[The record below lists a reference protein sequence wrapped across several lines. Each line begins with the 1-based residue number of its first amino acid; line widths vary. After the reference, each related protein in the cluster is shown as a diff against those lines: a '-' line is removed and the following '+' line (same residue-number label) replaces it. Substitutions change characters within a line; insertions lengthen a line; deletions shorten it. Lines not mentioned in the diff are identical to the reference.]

1 MSLYYSIL
9 NRVKFRDAK
18 ASISPSAL
26 FFAIAVAP
34 LFADANSK
42 PDQFNTGNTSAPHLH
57 FRLMEGPS
65 VLGSNGI
72 PYSIDSFA
80 IEGRIPAAEFAAA
93 PGIEGDWVK
102 RVLPAPSP
110 RRDQYPMDLDIVDF
124 SPVN

>member
-1 MSLYYSIL
+1 
-9 NRVKFRDAK
+9 
-18 ASISPSAL
+18 
-26 FFAIAVAP
+26 
-34 LFADANSK
+34 
-42 PDQFNTGNTSAPHLH
+42 
-57 FRLMEGPS
+57 MEGPS

-102 RVLPAPSP
+102 GVLPAPSP